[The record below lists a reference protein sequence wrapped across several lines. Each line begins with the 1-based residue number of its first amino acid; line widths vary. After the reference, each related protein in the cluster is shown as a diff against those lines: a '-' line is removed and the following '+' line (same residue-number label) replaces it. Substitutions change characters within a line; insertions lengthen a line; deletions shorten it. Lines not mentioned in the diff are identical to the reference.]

1 MSKFKHVQNGF
12 TLIELMI
19 VVAIIGILASIA
31 VPAYQDYIFKA
42 RANIA
47 TSALADMRIR
57 MEQCFQDNRDY
68 TLCGA
73 SCNAP
78 TGTDTTNFAFAC
90 SAGPTATTYT
100 LTATGA
106 GAMAGF
112 DWSIDQNN
120 AKSSTLNAACWST
133 SKSGTC

>member
-1 MSKFKHVQNGF
+1 MNNFKRGNQGF
-12 TLIELMI
+12 TLIELMV
-19 VVAIIGILASIA
+19 VVAIVGILASIA

-57 MEQCFQDNRDY
+57 MEQYFQDNRTY
-68 TLCGA
+68 VGGPCA
-73 SCNAP
+73 AP
-78 TGTDTTNFAFAC
+78 AGTDATYFGFAC

-106 GAMAGF
+106 GQMAGF
-112 DWSIDQNN
+112 NWSVTQDNT
-120 AKSSTLNAACWST
+120 KSSSLNAGCWST
-133 SKSGTC
+133 NKSGTC

>member
-1 MSKFKHVQNGF
+1 MNKFKRTNQGF
-12 TLIELMI
+12 SLIELM
-19 VVAIIGILASIA
+19 VAVAIIGILASIA

-57 MEQCFQDNRDY
+57 MEQYFQDNRTY
-68 TLCGA
+68 IGGPCA
-73 SCNAP
+73 AP
-78 TGTDTTNFAFAC
+78 AGTDATYFGFAC

-106 GAMAGF
+106 GQMAGF
-112 DWSIDQNN
+112 NWSINQDN
-120 AKSSTLNAACWST
+120 AKSSTLNAGCWST
-133 SKSGTC
+133 NKSGAC